1 MMSLLLTGLFLLLLT
16 LRVPVSMAI
25 GLAVLPPLV
34 LLDRNLAALPQF
46 MIEGVHSSALL
57 AVPFFILAGNLFTA
71 MGLSRRIWAFA
82 AALVGH
88 WRGGLAHVM
97 VVANMIFAGISGSA
111 LADAAGLGAIGIPEM
126 EKHGF
131 RRRFATAITLCSSV
145 IGPMIPPSI
154 NLILYGV
161 IAQVSIGRLFIAG
174 IVPGIVIGLALML
187 TVWLMARS
195 GIEACPVRRRAAPR
209 EVGASFVSSV
219 PVLLVP
225 ILIVAGMGFG
235 IITPT
240 EVGVVAIVY
249 ALAVGAFYRETS
261 VRELARSLATSAK
274 STVAIMYIIAVST
287 VAGWIYAYDGTS
299 QRLAEWLFA
308 LSDRPFVVL
317 LLINLFL
324 LVLGCLLEPIPL
336 LILTAPIVL
345 PIVHKLGVDPV
356 QFGIVMNLNITI
368 GIITPPMGI
377 GLYLMVRVA
386 DVTFEELVAACLPL
400 LVPLLACLLLFTYVP
415 GVSLWLP
422 DLIMGP
428 G

>member
-1 MMSLLLTGLFLLLLT
+1 
-16 LRVPVSMAI
+16 
-25 GLAVLPPLV
+25 
-34 LLDRNLAALPQF
+34 
-46 MIEGVHSSALL
+46 
-57 AVPFFILAGNLFTA
+57 
-71 MGLSRRIWAFA
+71 
-82 AALVGH
+82 
-88 WRGGLAHVM
+88 
-97 VVANMIFAGISGSA
+97 
-111 LADAAGLGAIGIPEM
+111 
-126 EKHGF
+126 
-131 RRRFATAITLCSSV
+131 
-145 IGPMIPPSI
+145 
-154 NLILYGV
+154 
-161 IAQVSIGRLFIAG
+161 
-174 IVPGIVIGLALML
+174 ML

-274 STVAIMYIIAVST
+274 STVAIMFIIAVST